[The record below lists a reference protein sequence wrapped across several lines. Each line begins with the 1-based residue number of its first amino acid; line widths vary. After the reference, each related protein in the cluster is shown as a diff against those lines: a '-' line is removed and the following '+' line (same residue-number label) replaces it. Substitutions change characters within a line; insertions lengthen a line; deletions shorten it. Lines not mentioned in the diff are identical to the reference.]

1 MAAVPQDAEDTIQI
15 RSTERNYNS
24 VDTYNQINETK
35 ERLINL
41 LVESFK
47 IVAIII
53 KELLR
58 RNKLKECFMYAYLD
72 GDVA

>member
-1 MAAVPQDAEDTIQI
+1 MAAVRQDAEDTIQ
-15 RSTERNYNS
+15 SNNNS
-24 VDTYNQINETK
+24 AVTYWLIIYQINETK